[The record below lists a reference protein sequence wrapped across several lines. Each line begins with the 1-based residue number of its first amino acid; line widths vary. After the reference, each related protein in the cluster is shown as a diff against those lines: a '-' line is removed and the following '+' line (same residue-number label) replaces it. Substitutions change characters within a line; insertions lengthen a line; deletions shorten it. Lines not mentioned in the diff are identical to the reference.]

1 MLPEKTCEWENC
13 NQKFKRPEQLF
24 QHVNQV
30 HSRVSPY
37 DMIISTFLGF
47 YFGGQFSVD

>member
-30 HSRVSPY
+30 HSQVGSSLP
-37 DMIISTFLGF
+37 
-47 YFGGQFSVD
+47 

>member
-1 MLPEKTCEWENC
+1 MTSFSIKFFNKLTKFIPEMLPEKTCEWENC

-30 HSRVSPY
+30 HSRVS
-37 DMIISTFLGF
+37 S
-47 YFGGQFSVD
+47 